1 MEDSGIDSEDR
12 QSNIYEDG
20 AAGLLV
26 STGQFVIYDILP
38 HSHMQKTAS
47 GAPKHMSDLEFEV
60 AFRGSS
66 SNKVYAPTTIEI
78 DEGSGAGRGSA
89 AGERNEPPNTCRIL
103 QRKLELK
110 VERARRNYTQYQ
122 EEQVGVPPRPE
133 GDGKLYVCVFALQAT
148 KTQAGTLIPIN
159 RLPIPGEQ
167 EQKPLVDYKSESSDE
182 AEEISFFP
190 AQLKRAKRRQQN
202 HELTDTFSIQ
212 EMTIE
217 SDMESDDSGGTQNL
231 ELLLP
236 SMKSNILDKFR
247 TCFGCWRRR

>member
-20 AAGLLV
+20 AAGLL
-26 STGQFVIYDILP
+26 
-38 HSHMQKTAS
+38 KTAS

-60 AFRGSS
+60 AFRGAS
-66 SNKVYAPTTIEI
+66 KVYAPTTIEI
-78 DEGSGAGRGSA
+78 DEDRAARGT
-89 AGERNEPPNTCRIL
+89 ERSEPPNTCRIL

-122 EEQVGVPPRPE
+122 EEQ
-133 GDGKLYVCVFALQAT
+133 AT
-148 KTQAGTLIPIN
+148 KTQTATLIPIN
-159 RLPIPGEQ
+159 RLPIPGEV

-217 SDMESDDSGGTQNL
+217 SDLDSDDSGGTQNL

-236 SMKSNILDKFR
+236 SMKSTILDKFKS
-247 TCFGCWRRR
+247 CFGCWRRR

>member
-12 QSNIYEDG
+12 QSNIYDDGAG
-20 AAGLLV
+20 AAGLL
-26 STGQFVIYDILP
+26 
-38 HSHMQKTAS
+38 KTVS

-60 AFRGSS
+60 AFRGAS
-66 SNKVYAPTTIEI
+66 KVYAPTTIEI
-78 DEGSGAGRGSA
+78 DEDEATT
-89 AGERNEPPNTCRIL
+89 NHEPPNTCRIL

-110 VERARRNYTQYQ
+110 VERARRNYTQFQ
-122 EEQVGVPPRPE
+122 EE
-133 GDGKLYVCVFALQAT
+133 QAT
-148 KTQAGTLIPIN
+148 KTQSSTLIPIN
-159 RLPIPGEQ
+159 RLPIPGEA

-217 SDMESDDSGGTQNL
+217 SDLESDDSNATQNL

-236 SMKSNILDKFR
+236 SMKSNILDKLKS
-247 TCFGCWRRR
+247 CFGCLRRR

>member
-12 QSNIYEDG
+12 QSNIFEDG
-20 AAGLLV
+20 AAGLLK
-26 STGQFVIYDILP
+26 S
-38 HSHMQKTAS
+38 AS

-60 AFRGSS
+60 AFRGA

-78 DEGSGAGRGSA
+78 DEDRAGGARGA
-89 AGERNEPPNTCRIL
+89 EGHNEPPNTCRIL

-122 EEQVGVPPRPE
+122 EEQ
-133 GDGKLYVCVFALQAT
+133 AT
-148 KTQAGTLIPIN
+148 KTQAATLIPIN

-217 SDMESDDSGGTQNL
+217 SDLESDDSGGTQNL

-236 SMKSNILDKFR
+236 SMKTNILDKFKS
-247 TCFGCWRRR
+247 CFGCWRRR

>member
-20 AAGLLV
+20 AAGLL
-26 STGQFVIYDILP
+26 
-38 HSHMQKTAS
+38 KTAS

-60 AFRGSS
+60 AFRGAS
-66 SNKVYAPTTIEI
+66 KVYAPTTIEI
-78 DEGSGAGRGSA
+78 DDDRAVRGT
-89 AGERNEPPNTCRIL
+89 ERNEPPNTCRIL

-122 EEQVGVPPRPE
+122 EEQ
-133 GDGKLYVCVFALQAT
+133 AT
-148 KTQAGTLIPIN
+148 KTQAATLIPIN
-159 RLPIPGEQ
+159 RLPIPGEP

-190 AQLKRAKRRQQN
+190 AQLKRVKRRQQN

-217 SDMESDDSGGTQNL
+217 SDLESDDSGGTQNL

-236 SMKSNILDKFR
+236 SMKSNILDKLKS
-247 TCFGCWRRR
+247 CFGCCQRR

>member
-20 AAGLLV
+20 AAGLLK
-26 STGQFVIYDILP
+26 S
-38 HSHMQKTAS
+38 AS

-60 AFRGSS
+60 AFRGAS
-66 SNKVYAPTTIEI
+66 KVYAPTTIEI
-78 DEGSGAGRGSA
+78 DEQARNA
-89 AGERNEPPNTCRIL
+89 ERNEPPNTCRIL

-122 EEQVGVPPRPE
+122 EEQVSIEKIQKECR
-133 GDGKLYVCVFALQAT
+133 VCIAFLICQAT
-148 KTQAGTLIPIN
+148 KTQAATLIPIN

-190 AQLKRAKRRQQN
+190 AQLKRAKRRQQQS
-202 HELTDTFSIQ
+202 ELTDTFSIQ

-217 SDMESDDSGGTQNL
+217 SDLESDDSGGTQNL

-236 SMKSNILDKFR
+236 SMKSNVLDKLKS
-247 TCFGCWRRR
+247 CLCCYRRR

>member
-12 QSNIYEDG
+12 QSTIYEDG
-20 AAGLLV
+20 AAGLL
-26 STGQFVIYDILP
+26 
-38 HSHMQKTAS
+38 KTAS

-60 AFRGSS
+60 AFRGAS
-66 SNKVYAPTTIEI
+66 KVYAPTTIEI
-78 DEGSGAGRGSA
+78 DEDRGHS
-89 AGERNEPPNTCRIL
+89 ERSEPPNTCRIL

-122 EEQVGVPPRPE
+122 EEQVG
-133 GDGKLYVCVFALQAT
+133 GAT
-148 KTQAGTLIPIN
+148 KTQAATLIPIN

-236 SMKSNILDKFR
+236 SMKSNILDKLKS
-247 TCFGCWRRR
+247 CFGCWRRR

>member
-26 STGQFVIYDILP
+26 SDNNKLP
-38 HSHMQKTAS
+38 QSKQCNFPRPTSLQKTAS

-60 AFRGSS
+60 AFRGAS
-66 SNKVYAPTTIEI
+66 KVYAPTTIEI
-78 DEGSGAGRGSA
+78 DEEEEAAAATGRGH
-89 AGERNEPPNTCRIL
+89 EPPNTCRIL

-110 VERARRNYTQYQ
+110 VERARRNYTQFQ
-122 EEQVGVPPRPE
+122 EE
-133 GDGKLYVCVFALQAT
+133 QAT
-148 KTQAGTLIPIN
+148 KTQSSTLIPIN
-159 RLPIPGEQ
+159 RLPIPGEP
-167 EQKPLVDYKSESSDE
+167 EHKPLVDYKSESSDE

-190 AQLKRAKRRQQN
+190 AQLKRSKRRQQN

-212 EMTIE
+212 EMTID
-217 SDMESDDSGGTQNL
+217 SDLESDDSAGTQNL

-236 SMKSNILDKFR
+236 SMKSTILDKFKS
-247 TCFGCWRRR
+247 CFGCWRRR

>member
-20 AAGLLV
+20 AAGLL
-26 STGQFVIYDILP
+26 
-38 HSHMQKTAS
+38 KTAS

-60 AFRGSS
+60 AFRGAS
-66 SNKVYAPTTIEI
+66 KVYAPTTIEI
-78 DEGSGAGRGSA
+78 DEDRAARGT
-89 AGERNEPPNTCRIL
+89 ERNEPPNTCRIL

-110 VERARRNYTQYQ
+110 VERARRNYTQFQ
-122 EEQVGVPPRPE
+122 EE
-133 GDGKLYVCVFALQAT
+133 QAT
-148 KTQAGTLIPIN
+148 KTQAATLIPIN

-190 AQLKRAKRRQQN
+190 AQLRRAKRRQQN

-217 SDMESDDSGGTQNL
+217 SDLDSDDSGGTQNL

-236 SMKSNILDKFR
+236 SMKSNMLDKLKS
-247 TCFGCWRRR
+247 CFGCCRRR

>member
-12 QSNIYEDG
+12 QSQSNIYEDG
-20 AAGLLV
+20 AAGLL
-26 STGQFVIYDILP
+26 
-38 HSHMQKTAS
+38 KTAS

-60 AFRGSS
+60 AFRGAG
-66 SNKVYAPTTIEI
+66 KVYAPTTIEI
-78 DEGSGAGRGSA
+78 DEDELTNGH
-89 AGERNEPPNTCRIL
+89 ERNELPNTCRIL

-122 EEQVGVPPRPE
+122 EEQ
-133 GDGKLYVCVFALQAT
+133 AT
-148 KTQAGTLIPIN
+148 KSQSATLIPIN
-159 RLPIPGEQ
+159 RLPIPGEL

-190 AQLKRAKRRQQN
+190 AQLKHAKRRQQN

-212 EMTIE
+212 EMTID
-217 SDMESDDSGGTQNL
+217 SDLDSDDSGGTQNL

-236 SMKSNILDKFR
+236 SMKSTIFDRLKS
-247 TCFGCWRRR
+247 CFGCWRRR

>member
-20 AAGLLV
+20 AAGLL
-26 STGQFVIYDILP
+26 
-38 HSHMQKTAS
+38 KTAS

-60 AFRGSS
+60 AFRGAS
-66 SNKVYAPTTIEI
+66 KVYAPTTIEI
-78 DEGSGAGRGSA
+78 DEDRAGRGT
-89 AGERNEPPNTCRIL
+89 ERNEPPNTCRIL

-110 VERARRNYTQYQ
+110 VERARRNYTQFQ
-122 EEQVGVPPRPE
+122 EE
-133 GDGKLYVCVFALQAT
+133 QAT
-148 KTQAGTLIPIN
+148 KTQAATLIPIN

-190 AQLKRAKRRQQN
+190 AQLRRAKRRQQN
-202 HELTDTFSIQ
+202 PELTDTFSIQ

-217 SDMESDDSGGTQNL
+217 SDLDSDDSGGTQNL

-236 SMKSNILDKFR
+236 SMKSNILDKLKS
-247 TCFGCWRRR
+247 CFGCCRRR

>member
-20 AAGLLV
+20 AAGLLK
-26 STGQFVIYDILP
+26 S
-38 HSHMQKTAS
+38 AS

-60 AFRGSS
+60 AFRGAS
-66 SNKVYAPTTIEI
+66 KVYAPTTIEI
-78 DEGSGAGRGSA
+78 DEQARNA
-89 AGERNEPPNTCRIL
+89 ERNEPPNTCRIL

-122 EEQVGVPPRPE
+122 EEQ
-133 GDGKLYVCVFALQAT
+133 AT
-148 KTQAGTLIPIN
+148 KTQAATLIPIN

-190 AQLKRAKRRQQN
+190 AQLKRAKRRQQQS
-202 HELTDTFSIQ
+202 ELTDTFSIQ

-217 SDMESDDSGGTQNL
+217 SDLESDDSGGTQNL

-236 SMKSNILDKFR
+236 SMKSNVLDKLKS
-247 TCFGCWRRR
+247 CLCCYRRR

>member
-12 QSNIYEDG
+12 QSNIFEDG
-20 AAGLLV
+20 AAGLLK
-26 STGQFVIYDILP
+26 S
-38 HSHMQKTAS
+38 AS

-60 AFRGSS
+60 AFRGAS
-66 SNKVYAPTTIEI
+66 KVYAPTTIEI
-78 DEGSGAGRGSA
+78 DEDRDGARGA
-89 AGERNEPPNTCRIL
+89 EGRNEPPNTCRIL

-122 EEQVGVPPRPE
+122 EEQVVNV
-133 GDGKLYVCVFALQAT
+133 LHLQAT
-148 KTQAGTLIPIN
+148 KTQAATLIPIN

-217 SDMESDDSGGTQNL
+217 SDLESDDSGGTQNL

-236 SMKSNILDKFR
+236 SMKSNLLDKFKS
-247 TCFGCWRRR
+247 CFGCWRRR

>member
-26 STGQFVIYDILP
+26 SDNNKRPSPKQCNFPRPTSL
-38 HSHMQKTAS
+38 QKTAS

-60 AFRGSS
+60 AFRGAS
-66 SNKVYAPTTIEI
+66 KVYAPTTIEI
-78 DEGSGAGRGSA
+78 DEEEEAAATGRGH
-89 AGERNEPPNTCRIL
+89 EPPNTCRIL

-110 VERARRNYTQYQ
+110 VERARRNYTQFQ
-122 EEQVGVPPRPE
+122 EE
-133 GDGKLYVCVFALQAT
+133 QAT
-148 KTQAGTLIPIN
+148 KTQSSTLIPIN
-159 RLPIPGEQ
+159 RLPIPGEP
-167 EQKPLVDYKSESSDE
+167 EHKPLVDYKSESSDE

-190 AQLKRAKRRQQN
+190 AQLKRSKRRQEN

-212 EMTIE
+212 EMTID
-217 SDMESDDSGGTQNL
+217 SDLESDDSAGTQNL

-236 SMKSNILDKFR
+236 SMKSTILDKFKS
-247 TCFGCWRRR
+247 CFGCWRRR